1 MDVRLPNGTIIRG
14 VPDNFT
20 SDQVRSLALQN
31 ELATGADFGMS
42 SDAAGLIP
50 TGGSGM
56 GPTPSVEGRSVEPRT
71 LTQAAMEGAMAV
83 PILGAAARGF
93 QLAARGTRAA
103 PYAAEAVR
111 ALLPAS
117 GKALV
122 GEGLL
127 GTVAGVGGELAA
139 RQVPEQY
146 GETGKA
152 LAGMAGGMVAAAPFS
167 FAKGAMESVSSVPGL
182 FSTTKD
188 LTEQITQAAATGR
201 ASKQAITALTANPS
215 LSGNIARAADIEKS
229 TGITLPMLAQS
240 NGDTT
245 ISSYLQSQI
254 ARGENVEFTAAV
266 KRQYEAAEQ
275 ALTKAKQGVAPAMQE
290 VDAYVKKKALETSQK
305 NIDVVNKAGVMSA
318 RRKEGLDNI
327 DSRIVELTDTL
338 RTAPTQVD
346 IGTRLTN
353 LISAKEK
360 MVRGEVGPKYEEL
373 IKNSENAGIVL
384 PAESATG
391 LLNYVKEEEFKS
403 AFTSFPNLWPKI
415 KRVFAAPE
423 ESLYYSLRD
432 LDSLKRETN
441 AALRDSMPGTG
452 EYRILTGLKKQV
464 DAAIDSTDP
473 SFADAYRAIDKEY
486 ATRVG
491 MPFNEA
497 GVAQIDRAKF
507 VEQTVP
513 VLTKRASSLKQAMDI
528 IGDSPEGKKIVEDAF
543 LFDIGANRS
552 IISTTTGQLNTPQL
566 KRYIAQNKDKIDM
579 VPGLR
584 DRLEGLGT
592 RVNELKANRTA
603 ILDAEKNAS
612 IEKIDNLWTQS
623 YGETG
628 GIRGVVRKALTNPAE
643 LDKLVSLAGNDNIA
657 KAGIKRAMIEDVLS
671 AQGDRVSLI
680 NENKQAFE
688 KVFGKDQ
695 AKYIVD
701 IVEASQRLKDNPFAM
716 RININTISK
725 TGWQDLTGSKMET
738 SLGEARNQIMTAPRV
753 FINHLGRYF
762 NNQTDKSEAVE
773 VQKFLLDSNA
783 LKDAA
788 EFVTTLNTRGF
799 DERAKNLMGK
809 LMKNSATNYLFGAI
823 TGGIV
828 GSQAETTK
836 SNFDPALLEG
846 FGEVP
851 K

>member
-31 ELATGADFGMS
+31 ELATGADFGMG
-42 SDAAGLIP
+42 SDAASLIP

-56 GPTPSVEGRSVEPRT
+56 GPTPPVAGRSVEPRT

-93 QLAARGTRAA
+93 QLASRGTRAA

-117 GKALV
+117 GKALAA
-122 GEGLL
+122 EGLL

-139 RQVPEQY
+139 RQVPEEY
-146 GETGKA
+146 GETGKV
-152 LAGMAGGMVAAAPFS
+152 LGGMAGGMAVAAPFS
-167 FAKGAMESVSSVPGL
+167 MLKGAVESASSVPGL

-266 KRQYEAAEQ
+266 KRQYETAEQ

-384 PAESATG
+384 PAKSAAG
-391 LLNYVKEEEFKS
+391 LIDYVKEEEFKS
-403 AFTSFPNLWPKI
+403 AFTSFPTLWPKI
-415 KRVFAAPE
+415 KKVFADPE
-423 ESLYYSLRD
+423 EKLYYSLRD

-441 AALRDSMPGTG
+441 AALRESMSGTG

-491 MPFNEA
+491 MPFNVA

-671 AQGDRVSLI
+671 AQGDRVNLI

-695 AKYIVD
+695 TKYIVD

-788 EFVTTLNTRGF
+788 EFITALNTRGF

-809 LMKNSATNYLFGAI
+809 LMKNSATSYLFGAI

>member
-50 TGGSGM
+50 TGGTGM

-290 VDAYVKKKALETSQK
+290 VDTYVKKKALETSQK

-318 RRKEGLDNI
+318 RRMEGLDNI

-360 MVRGEVGPKYEEL
+360 IVRGEVGPKYEEL

-415 KRVFAAPE
+415 KKVFAAPE
-423 ESLYYSLRD
+423 ENLYYSLRD

-657 KAGIKRAMIEDVLS
+657 KAGIKRAMIEDVLA

>member
-31 ELATGADFGMS
+31 ELATGADFGMG

-56 GPTPSVEGRSVEPRT
+56 GPTPPVAGRSVEPRT
-71 LTQAAMEGAMAV
+71 LTQAAIEGAMAV
-83 PILGAAARGF
+83 PVLGAAARGF

-103 PYAAEAVR
+103 PYAGEAVR
-111 ALLPAS
+111 ALLPTS

-139 RQVPEQY
+139 RQVPEEY

-152 LAGMAGGMVAAAPFS
+152 LGGMAGGMVAAAPFS
-167 FAKGAMESVSSVPGL
+167 LAKGAMESMSSVPGL

-215 LSGNIARAADIEKS
+215 LSGNIARAAEIEKS

-266 KRQYEAAEQ
+266 KRQYETAEQ

-305 NIDVVNKAGVMSA
+305 NVDVVNKASVMSA
-318 RRKEGLDNI
+318 RRMEGLDNI

-338 RTAPTQVD
+338 RTAPSQVD

-353 LISAKEK
+353 LIAAKEK
-360 MVRGEVGPKYEEL
+360 MVRSEVGPKYEEL
-373 IKNSENAGIVL
+373 IQNSENAGIVL
-384 PAESATG
+384 PAESAAG
-391 LLNYVKEEEFKS
+391 LLGYVKEEEFKS

-415 KRVFAAPE
+415 KKVFADPE
-423 ESLYYSLRD
+423 EKLYYSLRD

-491 MPFNEA
+491 MPFNVA

-552 IISTTTGQLNTPQL
+552 IISTTTGQLNAPQL

-584 DRLEGLGT
+584 DRLEGLGA

-788 EFVTTLNTRGF
+788 EFMTTLNTRGF

-809 LMKNSATNYLFGAI
+809 LMKNSAANYLFGAI
-823 TGGIV
+823 TGGVV

>member
-83 PILGAAARGF
+83 PVLGAAARGF

-127 GTVAGVGGELAA
+127 GTVAGVSGELAA

-152 LAGMAGGMVAAAPFS
+152 LGGMAGGMVVAAPFS
-167 FAKGAMESVSSVPGL
+167 MIKGAMESVSSVPGL

-318 RRKEGLDNI
+318 RRMEGLDNI

-671 AQGDRVSLI
+671 AQGDRVGLI

-788 EFVTTLNTRGF
+788 EFMTTLNTRGF

-846 FGEVP
+846 FGQVP

>member
-1 MDVRLPNGTIIRG
+1 
-14 VPDNFT
+14 
-20 SDQVRSLALQN
+20 
-31 ELATGADFGMS
+31 MS

-56 GPTPSVEGRSVEPRT
+56 GPTPPVEGRSVEPRT

-83 PILGAAARGF
+83 PVLGAAARGF

-415 KRVFAAPE
+415 KKVFAAPE
-423 ESLYYSLRD
+423 ENLYYSLRD

-657 KAGIKRAMIEDVLS
+657 KAGIKRAMIEDVLA

-846 FGEVP
+846 FGQVP

>member
-31 ELATGADFGMS
+31 ELATGADFGMG

-50 TGGSGM
+50 TGGTGM

-83 PILGAAARGF
+83 PVLGAAARGF

-415 KRVFAAPE
+415 KKVFAAPE
-423 ESLYYSLRD
+423 ENLYYSLRD

-464 DAAIDSTDP
+464 DAAIDGTDP

-657 KAGIKRAMIEDVLS
+657 KAGIKRAMIEDVLA

-846 FGEVP
+846 FGQVP